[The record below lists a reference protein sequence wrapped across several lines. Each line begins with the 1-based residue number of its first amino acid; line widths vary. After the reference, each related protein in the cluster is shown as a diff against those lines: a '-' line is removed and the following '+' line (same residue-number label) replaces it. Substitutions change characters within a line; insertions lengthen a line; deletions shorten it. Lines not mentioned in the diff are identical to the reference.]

1 MKAAFH
7 LSLSLLAA
15 ILTALPARAWVP
27 DPGEKVTGRV
37 GPFDR
42 TWHAVEKEE
51 GDAILELLLD
61 PNSFE
66 EPRSKPED
74 GAVGRIASPTLSLT
88 LAAPERDM
96 GLYIDFWRH
105 TDCDTDE
112 PRLEVLLPDSGQRW
126 RVLDEPARKLL
137 AMFEAWEAADRE
149 AFLAEA
155 FPRRYVMGSNRH
167 DGGTLS
173 GVALLCYGNGTQ
185 WRTIWEANREAVPDP
200 DRPVSGTELV
210 IPAPKK
216 WKPEGIWEGTVTD
229 LPARPLPQQY
239 VLGTDFRDGGTLS
252 GVARLF
258 YGDGGKWPVIW
269 EANKAA
275 VPDPDYPKPGT
286 VLVIPA
292 LPEGD
297 AQ

>member
-1 MKAAFH
+1 
-7 LSLSLLAA
+7 
-15 ILTALPARAWVP
+15 
-27 DPGEKVTGRV
+27 
-37 GPFDR
+37 
-42 TWHAVEKEE
+42 
-51 GDAILELLLD
+51 
-61 PNSFE
+61 
-66 EPRSKPED
+66 
-74 GAVGRIASPTLSLT
+74 
-88 LAAPERDM
+88 
-96 GLYIDFWRH
+96 
-105 TDCDTDE
+105 
-112 PRLEVLLPDSGQRW
+112 
-126 RVLDEPARKLL
+126 
-137 AMFEAWEAADRE
+137 MFEAWEAADRE

-210 IPAPKK
+210 IPAPEK

>member
-1 MKAAFH
+1 MKAVVQFSFFLFAA
-7 LSLSLLAA
+7 LLGV
-15 ILTALPARAWVP
+15 LPARAWVP

-42 TWHAVEKEE
+42 TWHKVETEE

-66 EPRSKPED
+66 EPLPKPDD
-74 GAVGRIASPTLSLT
+74 GPVARIAPPTLSLT
-88 LAAPERDM
+88 SDAPERDM
-96 GLYIDFWRH
+96 ALYIDFWRH

-155 FPRRYVMGSNRH
+155 FPRRYVLGSNRH

-200 DRPVSGTELV
+200 DRPGTSILSLDWRFAAPPVPSGLRFAVRLRDIDRPAVVGARQLPKIRNHPLQRRVPLV
-210 IPAPKK
+210 
-216 WKPEGIWEGTVTD
+216 KPV
-229 LPARPLPQQY
+229 
-239 VLGTDFRDGGTLS
+239 
-252 GVARLF
+252 
-258 YGDGGKWPVIW
+258 
-269 EANKAA
+269 
-275 VPDPDYPKPGT
+275 
-286 VLVIPA
+286 
-292 LPEGD
+292 
-297 AQ
+297 